1 MHSHSK
7 IADIMSLNYLVKGKE
22 VTKFQKNETISIKFK
37 RQVRNTKH
45 GVSFP
50 DIESPYHMYCHSLTT
65 IYKRKMH
72 IINIAGRSLP
82 GI

>member
-45 GVSFP
+45 EVSFP
-50 DIESPYHMYCHSLTT
+50 DIESPYHMYCRRM
-65 IYKRKMH
+65 Y
-72 IINIAGRSLP
+72 
-82 GI
+82 